1 MIPPSFATVSSV
13 NSPAEIFQLDQSEQA
28 ETGARVSINNL
39 AGSSFS
45 APTLV
50 NLVATLDS
58 GVSPPDWQNE
68 AGPSLRLEVYVD
80 LRDRMNSRIYLNIYV
95 HHLNADVLADW
106 GLNLESSTIKLDSV
120 TSDGIRMFDSE
131 LDVDVYDMLTSFPI
145 ESQH

>member
-1 MIPPSFATVSSV
+1 MGVPS
-13 NSPAEIFQLDQSEQA
+13 
-28 ETGARVSINNL
+28 RL
-39 AGSSFS
+39 A
-45 APTLV
+45 
-50 NLVATLDS
+50 
-58 GVSPPDWQNE
+58 NE

-145 ESQH
+145 ESLSETFTEYLGVDVYSKLHFFYCT